1 MTDFNC
7 RVCGQPSGHWRH
19 WPNIPSESY
28 MPPSRAQDSDFHL
41 FESPQEDNVMAIE
54 AIALEPVNPC
64 PEKEAADILT
74 DCCQILD
81 VVRQEWGK
89 ENCWSSWDQSVRDAA
104 TEWLR
109 RFYSMRCTHPDQ
121 KKIGGFNNESI

>member
-7 RVCGQPSGHWRH
+7 RVCGQPRGHWRH

-54 AIALEPVNPC
+54 ASALLAKDIESALERIGNP
-64 PEKEAADILT
+64 EEFRSHVAAALYRY
-74 DCCQILD
+74 QI
-81 VVRQEWGK
+81 
-89 ENCWSSWDQSVRDAA
+89 A
-104 TEWLR
+104 TKDSLKGL
-109 RFYSMRCTHPDQ
+109 P
-121 KKIGGFNNESI
+121 

>member
-1 MTDFNC
+1 MTYTKANTAKLQEIIRDGKAI
-7 RVCGQPSGHWRH
+7 V
-19 WPNIPSESY
+19 ES
-28 MPPSRAQDSDFHL
+28 L
-41 FESPQEDNVMAIE
+41 E
-54 AIALEPVNPC
+54 AS
-64 PEKEAADILT
+64 EKEAADILT

-109 RFYSMRCTHPDQ
+109 RFYSMR
-121 KKIGGFNNESI
+121 GAFGNARR